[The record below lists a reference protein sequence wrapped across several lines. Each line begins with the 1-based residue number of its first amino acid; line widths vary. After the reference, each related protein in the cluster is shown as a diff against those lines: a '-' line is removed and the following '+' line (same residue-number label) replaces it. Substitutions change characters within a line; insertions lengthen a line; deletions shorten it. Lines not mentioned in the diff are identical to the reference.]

1 MEAPVTRKTF
11 RYPATAMPTDIKET
25 PTSAELI
32 LKVATALLITFA
44 ATLVLVHAQV
54 YFARSLISS

>member
-1 MEAPVTRKTF
+1 
-11 RYPATAMPTDIKET
+11 MPTDIKET
-25 PTSAELI
+25 PTGAELI

-54 YFARSLISS
+54 YFACSLISS

>member
-1 MEAPVTRKTF
+1 
-11 RYPATAMPTDIKET
+11 MPTDIKET
-25 PTSAELI
+25 PTGAELI
-32 LKVATALLITFA
+32 LKVATAFLITFA